1 MTKQT
6 QSPHPATLLLLG
18 ALAAA
23 AVLVWA
29 PAPIQAQTAPAQRV
43 SFQVQMVQAGPAA
56 IDAVAQKR
64 LLAAADL
71 VPADTISLHILEQN
85 AALAALV
92 QAQAT
97 AGTLELIATP
107 VLSVPNGR
115 WVDFLIGGQYAV
127 PVVADEAALAALPA
141 GVPRPPPPV
150 IPRELGIRLRLRP
163 ILLPD
168 GKIRIRVLATV
179 TSVDFEQATLRSG
192 YFVPAMTSRQINT
205 FIDIAPGQGFA
216 ITGLVNEQVMRQFA
230 RIPELAATRMIQ
242 TFEDAKG
249 RRLESNLLLL
259 FTPTVLEPPA
269 D

>member
-6 QSPHPATLLLLG
+6 QSPHPATPLLLG

-23 AVLVWA
+23 AVLLWA
-29 PAPIQAQTAPAQRV
+29 PAPAPAQSAPAQRV

-64 LLAAADL
+64 LLADADL
-71 VPADTISLHILEQN
+71 VPAGTISLHILEEN

-92 QAQAT
+92 DAQTA

-107 VLSVPNGR
+107 VLSAPNGR

-127 PVVADEAALAALPA
+127 PVVADEAALAALPDGA
-141 GVPRPPPPV
+141 PHPPPV
-150 IPRELGIRLRLRP
+150 IPREMGIRLRLRP

-179 TSVDFEQATLRSG
+179 TSVDFERATLRSG
-192 YFVPAMTSRQINT
+192 YFVPAMSSRQINT
-205 FIDIAPGQGFA
+205 FIDIAPGQDFA

-249 RRLESNLLLL
+249 RRPESNLLLL
-259 FTPTVLEPPA
+259 FTPTVIEPPT

>member
-6 QSPHPATLLLLG
+6 QSPHPATPLLLG

-23 AVLVWA
+23 AVLVWS

-71 VPADTISLHILEQN
+71 VPADTISLHILEEN

-92 QAQAT
+92 DAQAT
-97 AGTLELIATP
+97 AGALELIAAP
-107 VLSVPNGR
+107 ILSAPNGR

-141 GVPRPPPPV
+141 GAPRPPPPV

-179 TSVDFEQATLRSG
+179 TSVDFERATLRSG

-205 FIDIAPGQGFA
+205 FIDIAPAQGFA
-216 ITGLVNEQVMRQFA
+216 ITGLINDQVMQQFS
-230 RIPELAATRMIQ
+230 RIPELAQTRMIQ

-249 RRLESNLLLL
+249 RRPESNLLLL